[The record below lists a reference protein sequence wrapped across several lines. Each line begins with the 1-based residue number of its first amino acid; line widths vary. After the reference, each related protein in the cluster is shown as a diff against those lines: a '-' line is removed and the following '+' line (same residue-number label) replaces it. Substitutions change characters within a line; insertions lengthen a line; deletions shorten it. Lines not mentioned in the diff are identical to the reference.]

1 MQSHSTFL
9 RSSGLTPK
17 ERSWNKSQSSVGLCG
32 SATAACWYV
41 NIIYDTM
48 HIIYDVTA
56 ACWYVNIYDTI
67 HIIYDA
73 QQPGKPSVNCEAC
86 RLVLKSILLH
96 PQLLVK
102 AWRTRLYYYS
112 SGSTFQL
119 IATDL
124 KHWVDTNE
132 NGDKYFRQVGKYAC
146 TKATYIMHCETYM

>member
-32 SATAACWYV
+32 SA
-41 NIIYDTM
+41 
-48 HIIYDVTA
+48 TA